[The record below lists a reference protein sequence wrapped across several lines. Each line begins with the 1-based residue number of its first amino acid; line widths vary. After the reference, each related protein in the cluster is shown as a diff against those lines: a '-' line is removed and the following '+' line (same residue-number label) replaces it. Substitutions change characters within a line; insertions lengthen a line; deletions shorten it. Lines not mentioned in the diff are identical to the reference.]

1 MNIREIVVLTGLCF
15 ALYMPAHTIAGESST
30 DTTIPTTGAA
40 ATNTDGANSNGGQN
54 GHKNNGQPSNDEKM
68 REELNYLKN
77 VNLQMMRRIQAL
89 ERRLAESGPSP
100 AATKRQSA
108 SPTTQPLAGT
118 ASTSDNQQA
127 TTGVKKKPEK
137 AHAVEDLVLE
147 EHTLFNQTFSLELG
161 FEYSHFDQNQL
172 VLNGFLALDAIFL
185 GDLSV
190 DEIEGDIFRTNVVAR
205 WGVTDRLQLSLTVPW
220 VYRETTTRSRG
231 VDLSSIIVSEKTV
244 DDSDI
249 GDVTLGLSYQ
259 LFPET
264 VTRPDIV
271 LNFSVKA
278 PTGRDPYGIDFVEDP
293 INTNLV
299 FAEELPT
306 GTGLWSASAGLSFLK
321 TTDPAILFA
330 SIFYTHYFEEGFSDI
345 GADPGAPPSPGDV
358 QLGDELQIAAGIAF
372 ALNDRTSLSMS
383 FSQRFIDETEIS
395 LPGLGTAEVIGSD
408 TTTGKFD
415 LGLTYAL
422 TDRLSM
428 VTSLGM
434 GLTNDTSDYTFNLKF
449 PYRF

>member
-1 MNIREIVVLTGLCF
+1 
-15 ALYMPAHTIAGESST
+15 
-30 DTTIPTTGAA
+30 
-40 ATNTDGANSNGGQN
+40 
-54 GHKNNGQPSNDEKM
+54 
-68 REELNYLKN
+68 
-77 VNLQMMRRIQAL
+77 
-89 ERRLAESGPSP
+89 
-100 AATKRQSA
+100 
-108 SPTTQPLAGT
+108 
-118 ASTSDNQQA
+118 
-127 TTGVKKKPEK
+127 
-137 AHAVEDLVLE
+137 
-147 EHTLFNQTFSLELG
+147 
-161 FEYSHFDQNQL
+161 
-172 VLNGFLALDAIFL
+172 
-185 GDLSV
+185 
-190 DEIEGDIFRTNVVAR
+190 
-205 WGVTDRLQLSLTVPW
+205 
-220 VYRETTTRSRG
+220 
-231 VDLSSIIVSEKTV
+231 
-244 DDSDI
+244 
-249 GDVTLGLSYQ
+249 
-259 LFPET
+259 
-264 VTRPDIV
+264 
-271 LNFSVKA
+271 
-278 PTGRDPYGIDFVEDP
+278 
-293 INTNLV
+293 
-299 FAEELPT
+299 
-306 GTGLWSASAGLSFLK
+306 LSFLK

>member
-1 MNIREIVVLTGLCF
+1 
-15 ALYMPAHTIAGESST
+15 SS
-30 DTTIPTTGAA
+30 D
-40 ATNTDGANSNGGQN
+40 
-54 GHKNNGQPSNDEKM
+54 
-68 REELNYLKN
+68 L
-77 VNLQMMRRIQAL
+77 
-89 ERRLAESGPSP
+89 
-100 AATKRQSA
+100 
-108 SPTTQPLAGT
+108 
-118 ASTSDNQQA
+118 STSENQQA

-306 GTGLWSASAGLSFLK
+306 GTGLWSASAGLS
-321 TTDPAILFA
+321 
-330 SIFYTHYFEEGFSDI
+330 
-345 GADPGAPPSPGDV
+345 
-358 QLGDELQIAAGIAF
+358 
-372 ALNDRTSLSMS
+372 
-383 FSQRFIDETEIS
+383 
-395 LPGLGTAEVIGSD
+395 
-408 TTTGKFD
+408 
-415 LGLTYAL
+415 
-422 TDRLSM
+422 
-428 VTSLGM
+428 
-434 GLTNDTSDYTFNLKF
+434 
-449 PYRF
+449 